1 MENNLDSK
9 FSLQNILILTSYQAC
24 CAIVFGFGI
33 YMLLQR
39 GFSSSIAGVVF
50 AVSYILGLLLQPI
63 LADYLDKSTKISI
76 FDIIIILAII
86 MIIAFIAYF
95 FVSNGS
101 IFILIIFVFST
112 TAVSVLEPLLN
123 SISSVLKVNNINVV
137 FSTARACGSFV
148 YGITSML
155 FGVLTNKFSYF
166 AVIVGGLV
174 VSIIFTVFSFIFNS
188 NYKKVKTNRVL
199 LNEDNDIPF
208 DEFIKNNIK
217 FLLLCFALVGIFFG
231 YMAGD
236 NFIYLIIDNI
246 HGNSEDMG
254 IVLGVKAILEGIVMV
269 NFSKLSKRFKL
280 NTLLSIAVTAFT
292 LKSLCYYLA
301 KTTFLVYACQTIQMI
316 SFALLLPGMIEYIDL
331 HMNSKVAIRGNSLFT
346 MTITAGAIIASLL
359 GGYLSDN
366 YGIRTLCLVAFIVTL
381 ISNILF
387 ILILNLKKD

>member
-1 MENNLDSK
+1 MESNLDKK
-9 FSLQNILILTSYQAC
+9 FSLQNVLILSAYEAC
-24 CAIVFGFGI
+24 CAIVFGFGV

-39 GFSSSIAGVVF
+39 GFTSSIAGLVF
-50 AVSYILGLLLQPI
+50 AVSHILGLLLQPI
-63 LADYLDKSTKISI
+63 IADYLDKSNKISI
-76 FDIIIILAII
+76 FDINAILAIL
-86 MIIAFIAYF
+86 MVIAFFSYL

-101 IFILIIFVFST
+101 IFILIIFVICT
-112 TAVSVLEPLLN
+112 TSVALIEPLLN

-148 YGITSML
+148 YGVTSIL

-174 VSIIFTVFSFIFNS
+174 LSIIFSISSFIFNS
-188 NYKKVKTNRVL
+188 NYKKIEKNKVS
-199 LNEDNDIPF
+199 LNEENDIPF
-208 DEFIKNNIK
+208 DVFIKNNKK
-217 FLLLCFALVGIFFG
+217 FLLLCLCLVGIFFG

-254 IVLGVKAILEGIVMV
+254 IVLGVKAILEGMVMV
-269 NFSKLSKRFKL
+269 NFSKLSKHFKL
-280 NTLLSIAVTAFT
+280 NTLLSISVTAFT

-301 KTTFLVYACQTIQMI
+301 KSTTLIYACQLTQMI
-316 SFALLLPGMIEYIDL
+316 SFALILPGMIEYIDL

-346 MTITAGAIIASLL
+346 MTISAGSIIASLL

-366 YGIRTLCLVAFIVTL
+366 YGVSSLCLVAFIATL